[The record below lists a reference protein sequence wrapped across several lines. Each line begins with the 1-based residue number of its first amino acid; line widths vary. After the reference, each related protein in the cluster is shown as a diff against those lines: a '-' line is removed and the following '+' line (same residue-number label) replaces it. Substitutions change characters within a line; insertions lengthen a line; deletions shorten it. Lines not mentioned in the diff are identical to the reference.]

1 MTQVVVVILVLALA
15 ALCCVGMP
23 ILSCWTFEPG
33 RPPHDSCPEGAKIQ
47 YKEKLKEYYRY
58 EGVPTGP

>member
-23 ILSCWTFEPG
+23 ILSCWTFEPD
-33 RPPHDSCPEGAKIQ
+33 RVPHDSCPEKAKEQ
-47 YKEKLKEYYRY
+47 YKQKLKEYYRF